1 MPKINRETLNELRL
15 PVPPLKE
22 QHMIV
27 VFIAEEIAKVDR
39 LIAKTDAVS
48 RSLAEYRQAL
58 ITAAVT
64 GRIDVREAV

>member
-1 MPKINRETLNELRL
+1 
-15 PVPPLKE
+15 
-22 QHMIV
+22 MIV